1 MFIWSSADWKCSY
14 YLSTEAIKNSKK
26 CHISNTHLHVFP
38 FAWILVWWF
47 PCSYKVYAN
56 QNLFY
61 ASVFVQI
68 KRSKRK
74 KKKKDSNFTQNVRVY
89 ILSLHIFTLFSLE
102 IILLLW
108 HFCWWL
114 LHLKVLLK
122 HLSLILAAYTLSI
135 TFLSAVNSM
144 QLLQSSNWYQQE
156 RINYRK
162 KNMQAEAY
170 GGFWMILVRVC

>member
-1 MFIWSSADWKCSY
+1 MYFLLRGFWYDGFLVATKCMQTRICFMLQS
-14 YLSTEAIKNSKK
+14 LFK
-26 CHISNTHLHVFP
+26 SNEV
-38 FAWILVWWF
+38 
-47 PCSYKVYAN
+47 KG
-56 QNLFY
+56 
-61 ASVFVQI
+61 
-68 KRSKRK
+68 K

-122 HLSLILAAYTLSI
+122 HLSLILAVYTLSI

-144 QLLQSSNWYQQE
+144 QLLQSSN
-156 RINYRK
+156 
-162 KNMQAEAY
+162 
-170 GGFWMILVRVC
+170 

>member
-26 CHISNTHLHVFP
+26 CHISNTPLLCHMYFLLHGFWYDG
-38 FAWILVWWF
+38 FLVATKCVQTRICF
-47 PCSYKVYAN
+47 MLQSLFKSNKV
-56 QNLFY
+56 
-61 ASVFVQI
+61 
-68 KRSKRK
+68 KG
-74 KKKKDSNFTQNVRVY
+74 KKKDSHFTQNVRVH
-89 ILSLHIFTLFSLE
+89 ILSLHIFTLFSVE

-162 KNMQAEAY
+162 KKICKLKLMEAF
-170 GGFWMILVRVC
+170 GWF

>member
-1 MFIWSSADWKCSY
+1 MPHFKHTPSLPY
-14 YLSTEAIKNSKK
+14 
-26 CHISNTHLHVFP
+26 VFP

-47 PCSYKVYAN
+47 PCSYKVCAN

-68 KRSKRK
+68 KQSKRK
-74 KKKKDSNFTQNVRVY
+74 KKKDSHFTQNVRVH
-89 ILSLHIFTLFSLE
+89 ILSLHIFTLFSVE

-162 KNMQAEAY
+162 KKICKLKLMEAF
-170 GGFWMILVRVC
+170 GWF